1 MSQLNVM
8 TKLVVVI
15 LLGVG
20 SVLIVGGAQLAL
32 LGGSLYYLA
41 SGVALVISSVWIW
54 QRCSW
59 RLSVGSN

>member
-20 SVLIVGGAQLAL
+20 GVLIVGGAQLAL

-54 QRCSW
+54 QRRSW

>member
-32 LGGSLYYLA
+32 LGGSIYYIA

-54 QRCSW
+54 QRRSW